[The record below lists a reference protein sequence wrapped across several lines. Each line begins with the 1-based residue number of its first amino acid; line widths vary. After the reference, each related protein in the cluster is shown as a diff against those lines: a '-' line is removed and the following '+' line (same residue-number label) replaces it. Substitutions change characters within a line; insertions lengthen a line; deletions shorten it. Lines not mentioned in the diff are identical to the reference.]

1 MRQLSTPGWILRHL
15 VAVALVVAFLALG
28 WWQISRAAAGNTLS
42 WAYAVEWPVFAG
54 FVVFIWIREMR
65 QTLQQATAAEPAV
78 RGAVAAPQPPA
89 ADEPQ
94 PPDADE
100 PQPPDAAAPQPASA
114 RDDAPQPA
122 SAWDEKR
129 PAPRRPASAGTPA
142 VRIGRPVRVRSA
154 ASTPTVQQDDPELV
168 AYNDYLAW
176 LNANPNARAS
186 DYPG

>member
-15 VAVALVVAFLALG
+15 AAVALVVGFLALG

-42 WAYAVEWPVFAG
+42 WAYAVEWPVFAA

-65 QTLQQATAAEPAV
+65 QTLRKPAATDS
-78 RGAVAAPQPPA
+78 GSAAPG
-89 ADEPQ
+89 
-94 PPDADE
+94 
-100 PQPPDAAAPQPASA
+100 AAAPHPRASA
-114 RDDAPQPA
+114 GTAPHQ
-122 SAWDEKR
+122 
-129 PAPRRPASAGTPA
+129 PASAGTAA

-154 ASTPTVQQDDPELV
+154 ASTPTAQPDDPELA